1 MPGYGNDSER
11 SRDSKDSLCKASSG
25 LNINLYDQIDAAHR
39 KALAVSAGQQSLE
52 AATWDLPPESGVSLT
67 GQPPELMQLQREL
80 ALQSWDAVHRELPW
94 IRDLVRARNRVVRAV
109 VADPL
114 VADDDDQTR
123 RQYAVARHAEVVARH
138 SAQAARVHDLMN
150 LLGSA
155 LVQTER
161 FDLTALRQAPQ
172 RSTFEPG
179 VAGISLVP
187 PVWADFAPDETPGRK
202 RLIDDQKHR
211 ELRLADA
218 RDRFQ
223 RALRVHGD
231 AEIARQGALVGAQ
244 RTHLDRGAA
253 RDAATKAHNDGLD
266 VFAGVLDG
274 GDPEAVAGYFGLVLC
289 GSVYPIDFP
298 QHFRLVYLPELSEL
312 VVEVT
317 LPGVE
322 VIPTASELQY
332 VSESDDVAVSPR
344 GAAQVESMYASV
356 VAQVILRTLHE
367 LFDADSRGWLET
379 VTFNGMTTQTGTARN
394 DRGLC
399 LVTVRTTPSQ
409 FAGLNLTRDDPQK
422 TLGEL
427 GAAVFYS
434 CQRQEPIRDLSAVDP
449 RHIVETDVLTD
460 LDNRLDVRDLTAGQF
475 EHLIHELLP
484 KMGLHIKHIRS
495 SEDGVVDCLVF
506 DARPVLGGD
515 VVVHAARHVER
526 LDVWTVQRLHRAVT
540 DAGATKGILI
550 TTAGIDSASHAYA
563 SGKPLELIDG
573 QGILGLIAQHTG
585 IRVRVQQK
593 DRRAVSRD

>member
-1 MPGYGNDSER
+1 
-11 SRDSKDSLCKASSG
+11 
-25 LNINLYDQIDAAHR
+25 
-39 KALAVSAGQQSLE
+39 VSAVQPSLE
-52 AATWDLPPESGVSLT
+52 AAAWDLPPESGASLT
-67 GQPPELMQLQREL
+67 DQPPELMQLQREL
-80 ALQSWDAVHRELPW
+80 ALQSWDALHRELPW
-94 IRDLVRARNRVVRAV
+94 IRDLARARNRVERAV
-109 VADPL
+109 LADPL
-114 VADDDDQTR
+114 VADDDDQIQ
-123 RQYAVARHAEVVARH
+123 RQYVVARHAEVVARH
-138 SAQAARVHDLMN
+138 SAQAARVHDLFN

-161 FDLTALRQAPQ
+161 FDLTALRKIPQ

-179 VAGISLVP
+179 EAGVCLVP
-187 PVWADFAPDETPGRK
+187 PVWADFAPEETPGRK
-202 RLIDDQKHR
+202 RLLDDQKHR

-244 RTHLDRGAA
+244 RNHFDRGAA
-253 RDAATKAHNDGLD
+253 RDAEAKAHNDGLD

-274 GDPEAVAGYFGLVLC
+274 GDPAAVAGYFGLVLC

-317 LPGVE
+317 LPGVA

-332 VSESDDVAVSPR
+332 VSESDEVAVSPR
-344 GAAQVESMYASV
+344 GAEQVESMYASV

-367 LFDADSRGWLET
+367 LFHSDSRGWLET
-379 VTFNGMTTQTGTARN
+379 VTLNGMTLNGKTLNERTTPTGTARP
-394 DRGLC
+394 DRGQC
-399 LVTVRTTPSQ
+399 LVTVRTSRGQ
-409 FAGLNLTRDDPQK
+409 FTNLNLTRDDPRK
-422 TLGEL
+422 NLAEL
-427 GAAVFYS
+427 GAVVLYS
-434 CQRQEPIRDLSAVDP
+434 LQRQEPIRDLNTGDP
-449 RHIVETDVLTD
+449 SHIVETDVLTD
-460 LDNRLDVRDLTAGQF
+460 LDNRLDVVDLTAGQF
-475 EHLIHELLP
+475 EHLVLELLP
-484 KMGLHIKHIRS
+484 KMGLHIKHVRP

-506 DARPVLGGD
+506 DARPVLGGE
-515 VVVHAARHVER
+515 VVVQAGRRAQS

-540 DAGATKGILI
+540 DAGASKGILI

-585 IRVRVQQK
+585 IRVRLQQK
-593 DRRAVSRD
+593 ERRAVSRD